1 MAANHTVYITHATNV
16 NNECSCSV
24 EYPAHVFSS
33 VRPSQVRVAEMDSPR
48 CSLCRNITS
57 CDHRRRKRINSKSCD
72 KEREA
77 LLSISRDSSVFLD
90 KIMSQIPSPVLC
102 QSCCNILNN
111 ISNYKIKLAKLSETI
126 TNMIA
131 AIICSCESVSSQVSI
146 CLSFRSSYPRCLA
159 LSIAIVLKS
168 MAVHSLFTLVAW
180 VM

>member
-1 MAANHTVYITHATNV
+1 MQLLYIAIVELCSAWRVKWLHANHTVYITHATNV

-77 LLSISRDSSVFLD
+77 LLSRSMLPEVDLGIVQSSLT
-90 KIMSQIPSPVLC
+90 K
-102 QSCCNILNN
+102 
-111 ISNYKIKLAKLSETI
+111 
-126 TNMIA
+126 
-131 AIICSCESVSSQVSI
+131 
-146 CLSFRSSYPRCLA
+146 
-159 LSIAIVLKS
+159 
-168 MAVHSLFTLVAW
+168 
-180 VM
+180 

>member
-1 MAANHTVYITHATNV
+1 
-16 NNECSCSV
+16 
-24 EYPAHVFSS
+24 
-33 VRPSQVRVAEMDSPR
+33 
-48 CSLCRNITS
+48 
-57 CDHRRRKRINSKSCD
+57 
-72 KEREA
+72 
-77 LLSISRDSSVFLD
+77 
-90 KIMSQIPSPVLC
+90 MSQIPSPVLC

-180 VM
+180 VNRLCKLCG